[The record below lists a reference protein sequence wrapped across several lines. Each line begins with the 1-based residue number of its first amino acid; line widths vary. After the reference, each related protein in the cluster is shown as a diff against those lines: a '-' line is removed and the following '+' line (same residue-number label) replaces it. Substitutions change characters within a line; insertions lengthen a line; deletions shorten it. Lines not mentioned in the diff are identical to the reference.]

1 MNYSDYLNEKKSQ
14 KIDTIHKINLVNKME
29 YGHSRK
35 KPYRMAAGYSDRTVE
50 RNNLLSF

>member
-35 KPYRMAAGYSDRTVE
+35 KTI
-50 RNNLLSF
+50 